1 MSSVIKSPFVS
12 FSEQK
17 KTIEVIS
24 SNDAKI
30 INPNSYT
37 EPLHN
42 NEDISHEYE
51 DYSSEEETEITQE
64 QPEKIAEDII
74 AQANLQAEQII
85 AQAKENAMIIEND
98 ANEKGFNE
106 GYTTGKEQALIE
118 VEELKQKLKEEVNE
132 AIEERNLM
140 NKKMQRLIAEI
151 IQKLVINLVGIQKIE
166 PEVILF
172 LIRMGLE
179 EVDLYGDLIIKV
191 SHEDFD
197 EVIKHKDHLT
207 ENMSDKVSF
216 EILKDPKLKKND
228 CIIDTSLGSVN
239 CSLDERMEGLLRQL
253 RLIEKSYSTNEE
265 NC

>member
-1 MSSVIKSPFVS
+1 
-12 FSEQK
+12 
-17 KTIEVIS
+17 
-24 SNDAKI
+24 
-30 INPNSYT
+30 
-37 EPLHN
+37 
-42 NEDISHEYE
+42 
-51 DYSSEEETEITQE
+51 
-64 QPEKIAEDII
+64 
-74 AQANLQAEQII
+74 
-85 AQAKENAMIIEND
+85 MI
-98 ANEKGFNE
+98 
-106 GYTTGKEQALIE
+106 L
-118 VEELKQKLKEEVNE
+118 EELKQKLEEEVNE
-132 AIEERNLM
+132 AIEERNQLSE
-140 NKKMQRLIAEI
+140 KMQPLIAEI
-151 IQKLVINLVGIQKIE
+151 IQKLVRNLVGVQKNE

-253 RLIEKSYSTNEE
+253 KLIEKSYGTNEE